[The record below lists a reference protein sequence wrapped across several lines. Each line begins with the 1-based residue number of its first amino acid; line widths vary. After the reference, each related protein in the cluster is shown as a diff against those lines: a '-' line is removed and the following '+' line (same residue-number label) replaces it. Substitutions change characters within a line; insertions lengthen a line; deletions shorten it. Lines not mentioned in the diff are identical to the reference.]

1 MSPLASLELLL
12 SKSGQVQPKS
22 ISLGKCNCPAAVNKK
37 NRHSGAGRGE
47 IGAKASAELFN
58 QLHPQIIESS
68 MLTIYK
74 TSELYQEIQR
84 GNWKEE
90 GEIEKLA
97 ELKALIWNRG
107 QRDFPI

>member
-1 MSPLASLELLL
+1 MRI
-12 SKSGQVQPKS
+12 KIK
-22 ISLGKCNCPAAVNKK
+22 KCCLAVNKK

-97 ELKALIWNRG
+97 ELKPLIWNRG
-107 QRDFPI
+107 QRDFPIWTAAPDVPLCEQLYP